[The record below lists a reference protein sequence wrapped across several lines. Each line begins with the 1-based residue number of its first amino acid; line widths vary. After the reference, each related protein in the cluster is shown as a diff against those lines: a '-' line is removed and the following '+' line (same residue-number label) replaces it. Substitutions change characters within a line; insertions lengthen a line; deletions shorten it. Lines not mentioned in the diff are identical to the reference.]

1 VSDVP
6 DPCALAIE
14 NSNPSSGEGGVS
26 VGLREASGHIEVLA
40 RERIV
45 PAKRHDDA
53 LMRTIEQAM
62 TNAARSPKS
71 LDVVV
76 VSCGPG
82 GFTGLR
88 VAITAAKMIAATTGC
103 ACAPVPSAMVAVRAF
118 QERGQSERIAVA
130 MAGKRGTAWVAW
142 IDTNAP
148 VDQQLDAAKKGAVV
162 DHAQFV
168 DEVTNRRIDTLI
180 ADTHAP
186 ESIRDAA
193 HDAGIQVV
201 APAFTSDACLSL
213 AWSATPVDPLALA
226 PLYPREPEA
235 VSKWRELHG

>member
-1 VSDVP
+1 MNDTP
-6 DPCALAIE
+6 AQCALAIE

-26 VGLREASGHIEVLA
+26 VGLRDASGDIEVLA

-53 LMRTIEQAM
+53 LMRTIELAM
-62 TNAARSPKS
+62 ANAARSPKS

-103 ACAPVPSAMVAVRAF
+103 ACAPVPSALVAVCSF
-118 QERGQSERIAVA
+118 QERGDGERIAVA

-142 IDTNAP
+142 IDTNAS
-148 VDQQLDAAKKGAVV
+148 VEQQLDAAMKGVVV
-162 DHAQFV
+162 DQSQFV
-168 DEVTNRRIDTLI
+168 AEATARRIDTLI
-180 ADTHAP
+180 ADAHAP

-193 HDAGIQVV
+193 NDAGIQVV
-201 APAFTSDACLSL
+201 PPDFTSDACLSL
-213 AWSATPVDPLALA
+213 AWSVKPIDPLALA